1 MYGMQVMKE
10 YHNYNISM
18 FLLSTGKF
26 VGTQIFSYG
35 QLLSITFTSETADL
49 LPDGV
54 VVHLEGSAVTVSADL
69 TPQPLLQHD
78 PRVPPRHSFQ
88 VR

>member
-1 MYGMQVMKE
+1 MKQ
-10 YHNYNISM
+10 YHDDNT
-18 FLLSTGKF
+18 STFPSPSTEKF

-35 QLLSITFTSETADL
+35 QLLSVTFTSEAADL

-54 VVHLEGSAVTVSADL
+54 AVLLEGSGVAVSADL
-69 TPQPLLQHD
+69 SPQPLLQHD
-78 PRVPPRHSFQ
+78 PRLPPRHSFQ

>member
-1 MYGMQVMKE
+1 MTM
-10 YHNYNISM
+10 ISL
-18 FLLSTGKF
+18 FLPSFPSTEKF

-35 QLLSITFTSETADL
+35 QLLSVTFTSETTDL

-54 VVHLEGSAVTVSADL
+54 AVLLEGSGVAVFADL
-69 TPQPLLQHD
+69 SPQPLLQHD
-78 PRVPPRHSFQ
+78 PRLPPRHSFQ